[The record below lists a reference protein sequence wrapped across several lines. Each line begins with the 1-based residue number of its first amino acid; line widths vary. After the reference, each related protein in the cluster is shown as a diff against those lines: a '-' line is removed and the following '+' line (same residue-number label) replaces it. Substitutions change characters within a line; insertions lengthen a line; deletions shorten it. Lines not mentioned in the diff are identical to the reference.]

1 MFGVNRP
8 KSRFSLVLL
17 EEGEYYFDD
26 FSAFYYPPARD
37 DEDSFRKYELRD
49 WCYRHI
55 VFTFVWINSECCVGE
70 KGDERVRG

>member
-26 FSAFYYPPARD
+26 FSAFYYPLARD
-37 DEDSFRKYELRD
+37 DEDSFRKYVLYNPYYASKR
-49 WCYRHI
+49 
-55 VFTFVWINSECCVGE
+55 VGQLIE
-70 KGDERVRG
+70 

>member
-26 FSAFYYPPARD
+26 FSAYYYPPARD
-37 DEDSFRKYELRD
+37 DEESFRKYV
-49 WCYRHI
+49 H
-55 VFTFVWINSECCVGE
+55 CVDVVE
-70 KGDERVRG
+70 V